1 MKTIYQFGEQQE
13 AIKLPS
19 PSRRFPSSAKISLIF
34 PKTLQKKISHKTYG
48 IIQTKKGKKMKTFN
62 QSLDNFDTS
71 NVMNM
76 TSIKKRQKMKTFNQ
90 SLDNFDTSNVTNM
103 TSMFYKATSF
113 NQDLSGWD
121 VSDISSKPPFF
132 NIDSDLDE
140 DDLPIGGTTGSN

>member
-1 MKTIYQFGEQQE
+1 
-13 AIKLPS
+13 
-19 PSRRFPSSAKISLIF
+19 
-34 PKTLQKKISHKTYG
+34 
-48 IIQTKKGKKMKTFN
+48 MKTFN

-71 NVMNM
+71 NVTDM
-76 TSIKKRQKMKTFNQ
+76 TSIKKRQKRETFNQ